1 MVWWMFSAAK
11 FEPLTHPLSKVNANV
26 PMKLLQHRLFPPWH
40 QRLISQQYLC
50 KTMLRNH
57 SAEPGKHFLAA
68 VKPEIM
74 KWQTLN
80 PELNPI
86 ENLRLTAE
94 DNAMAKKS
102 TTVSRLRTRWRNSG
116 TKSNGAV
123 VELVTST
130 LQICQPLQLR
140 RLLQFLIIRNV
151 IFRCLLFYSNKN
163 FYLTL
168 ITLVTHWVHTSLF
181 PS

>member
-1 MVWWMFSAAK
+1 
-11 FEPLTHPLSKVNANV
+11 
-26 PMKLLQHRLFPPWH
+26 
-40 QRLISQQYLC
+40 
-50 KTMLRNH
+50 MLRNH

-102 TTVSRLRTRWRNSG
+102 TMVSRLRTR
-116 TKSNGAV
+116 
-123 VELVTST
+123 
-130 LQICQPLQLR
+130 
-140 RLLQFLIIRNV
+140 
-151 IFRCLLFYSNKN
+151 
-163 FYLTL
+163 
-168 ITLVTHWVHTSLF
+168 
-181 PS
+181 